1 MSLPCVALCVTFCKI
16 YAMPKTAII
25 LGATGGTGT
34 ELLKLLLAD
43 DRYKKVKLFSRH
55 SANANHPKVE
65 EHLVD
70 LFKLEDY
77 AADFTG
83 DVVFCCIGTT
93 KAKTPDE
100 DTYRKI
106 DYGIPVAAARLAMV
120 NNIPSFIVISAIG
133 VSKDSRFFYNRTKA
147 EMQEAV
153 LAQHIDTTYI
163 LQPSLIVAP
172 RADNR
177 LGEKIGAAVMTLL
190 NPLLWGNL
198 AKYRSIKA
206 DNIAKAMVWLDNN
219 NYDKQ
224 IVTSDN
230 IERLAR

>member
-1 MSLPCVALCVTFCKI
+1 MS
-16 YAMPKTAII
+16 KTAII
-25 LGATGGTGT
+25 LGATGSTGT

-43 DRYKKVKLFSRH
+43 DRYEKVKLFSRN
-55 SANANHPKVE
+55 SVNVSHPKVKE
-65 EHLVD
+65 YLID

-77 AADFTG
+77 AADFTA

-100 DTYRKI
+100 NTYHKI

-120 NNIPSFIVISAIG
+120 NNIPSFIVISAVG

-153 LAQHIDTTYI
+153 LAQHIDNTYI
-163 LQPSLIVAP
+163 LQPSLILAS

-206 DNIAKAMVWLDNN
+206 STIAKAMVWLDNN
-219 NYDKQ
+219 SYDKQ
-224 IVTSDN
+224 IITSDK
-230 IERLAR
+230 IVQLGA

>member
-1 MSLPCVALCVTFCKI
+1 MS
-16 YAMPKTAII
+16 KTAII
-25 LGATGGTGT
+25 LGATGSTGT

-43 DRYKKVKLFSRH
+43 DRYEKVKLFSRN
-55 SANANHPKVE
+55 SVNVSHPKVE
-65 EHLVD
+65 EYLID

-77 AADFTG
+77 ATDFTA

-100 DTYRKI
+100 NTYHKI

-120 NNIPSFIVISAIG
+120 NNIPSFIVISAVG

-147 EMQEAV
+147 EMQETV
-153 LAQHIDTTYI
+153 LAQHIDKTYI
-163 LQPSLIVAP
+163 LQPSLILAS

-206 DNIAKAMVWLDNN
+206 STIAKAMVWLDNN
-219 NYDKQ
+219 SYDKQ
-224 IVTSDN
+224 IITSDK
-230 IERLAR
+230 IVQLGA

>member
-1 MSLPCVALCVTFCKI
+1 
-16 YAMPKTAII
+16 MPKTAII
-25 LGATGGTGT
+25 LGATGSTGT
-34 ELLKLLLAD
+34 ELLNLLLSD
-43 DRYKKVKLFSRH
+43 DRYGSIKLFSRH
-55 SANANHPKVE
+55 SANVSHPKVE
-65 EHLVD
+65 EHLID

-106 DYGIPVAAARLAMV
+106 DYGIPVAAARLAMA

-133 VSKDSRFFYNRTKA
+133 VRKDSRFFYNRTKA

-153 LAQHIDTTYI
+153 LAQHIDNTYI
-163 LQPSLIVAP
+163 LQPSLIIAA

-206 DNIAKAMVWLDNN
+206 GTIAKAMAWLDNKG
-219 NYDKQ
+219 YEQQ
-224 IVTSDN
+224 IITSDK
-230 IERLAR
+230 IDELGR